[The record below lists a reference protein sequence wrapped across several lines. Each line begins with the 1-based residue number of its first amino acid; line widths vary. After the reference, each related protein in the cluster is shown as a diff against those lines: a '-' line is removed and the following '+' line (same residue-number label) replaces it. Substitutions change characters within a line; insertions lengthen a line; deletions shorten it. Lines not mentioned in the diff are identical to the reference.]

1 MIEFLAG
8 IASRV
13 RTLATDYTTA
23 RAAKLD
29 YLTGPISGIS
39 PINSIQHGSIA
50 IANGA
55 SSNTATITA
64 VTTAKTQLALLGA
77 RYGGT
82 VTAFTDAG
90 VALTLTNS
98 TTITAERNGTTGTI
112 TVRFCATEF
121 K

>member
-1 MIEFLAG
+1 MLAFI
-8 IASRV
+8 IALLGRV
-13 RTLATDYTTA
+13 NTVLTRLTST
-23 RAAKLD
+23 RAGNLD
-29 YLTGPISGIS
+29 YLDEAISGIS
-39 PINSIQHGSIA
+39 PVRSIQHGSIA
-50 IANGA
+50 ISNGA

-64 VTTAKTQLALLGA
+64 VTTAKTQLTLLGA